1 MAAEPLT
8 GGAGD
13 AIVAGQAAP
22 PAKQEALA
30 EASEGFSAEWAERV
44 SAPGFSITR
53 WRPGYDPEEVD
64 LFLED
69 LSDTFLGVRQ
79 PPLTAAEVAG
89 KQFSTTR
96 LRPGYDEEEVDAFL
110 AEAEWRLTAQQRTA
124 TDDAD

>member
-1 MAAEPLT
+1 L
-8 GGAGD
+8 
-13 AIVAGQAAP
+13 AAP
-22 PAKQEALA
+22 VVGEAVA
-30 EASEGFSAEWAERV
+30 EAGEGFSAEWAERV
-44 SAPGFSITR
+44 SGPGFSITR

-79 PPLTAAEVAG
+79 PPLTPAEVAG

-110 AEAEWRLTAQQRTA
+110 AEAEWRLAARQRA
-124 TDDAD
+124 AVDDAD